1 MILVK
6 DRKEFYMR
14 IKKSFI
20 IALFMMQIGFSEPVN
35 NYLPYIL
42 AENNNKPVKSDVST
56 NKIPQI
62 GSADL
67 NEIGEKIFKNEAG
80 GKKENLVYWNSG
92 ENFPSLGIGHFIWYR
107 KNQTEIFDESF
118 PKLVEFY
125 KANKITLPKILQEN
139 KDAPWASR
147 EEFLKDKEAGKLNE
161 LRDFLYETKDIQV
174 MFIYKRLEASLDKM
188 LAQTADKENVKY
200 QFYRVSNSPN
210 GLYALIDYVNFKGEG
225 VSETEKYN
233 NEGWGLLQVLEYM
246 KGKEPGKSAMDEFSA
261 GAKFVLERRVKNSD
275 PKKNEKQWLKGW
287 ENRTETYKVK

>member
-1 MILVK
+1 MK
-6 DRKEFYMR
+6 

-20 IALFMMQIGFSEPVN
+20 FALFMMQIGFSESVN
-35 NYLPYIL
+35 NFSSYIL
-42 AENNNKPVKSDVST
+42 AENKGKSVKNDIST

-125 KANKITLPKILQEN
+125 KANKVTLPKILQEN
-139 KDAPWASR
+139 KDAPWTSR

-225 VSETEKYN
+225 VSETERYN
-233 NEGWGLLQVLEYM
+233 NEGWGLLQILEYM
-246 KGKEPGKSAMDEFSA
+246 KGKETGKPAMDEFSA